1 MTAEDYY
8 KLGNEYRRKGDWKH
22 AIDNYLEAIALDP
35 ESPAVEAKQMLD
47 DMFAFYCKDMYPL
60 TLNNILLWEKSKVLS
75 WLTPTDAKDALFV
88 L

>member
-47 DMFAFYCKDMYPL
+47 DMFAFYCKDMY
-60 TLNNILLWEKSKVLS
+60 NS
-75 WLTPTDAKDALFV
+75 
-88 L
+88 

>member
-35 ESPAVEAKQMLD
+35 VSPAVEAKQMLD
-47 DMFAFYCKDMYPL
+47 DMFAFYCKDMYNP
-60 TLNNILLWEKSKVLS
+60 
-75 WLTPTDAKDALFV
+75 
-88 L
+88 

>member
-35 ESPAVEAKQMLD
+35 ESPAVEAKQMLA
-47 DMFAFYCKDMYPL
+47 DMFAFYCKAMYNP
-60 TLNNILLWEKSKVLS
+60 
-75 WLTPTDAKDALFV
+75 
-88 L
+88 